1 MGTMQQQSSTA
12 ANSAAGVNSQKAEP
26 EIRPASHWTVISLE
40 VLSGYRLKVGF
51 RDKLS
56 GIVDMQA
63 FVRSK
68 DAGVFSRLQDEQLF
82 AKARISYGAVV
93 WPEEGGQ
100 PALDLAPDAMH
111 KAISQAGTWI
121 L

>member
-1 MGTMQQQSSTA
+1 MQQQSSTA

-68 DAGVFSRLQDEQLF
+68 DAGVFSRLLDEQLF

-93 WPEEGGQ
+93 WPEEGGH